1 MIEYV
6 FFGTIILFFLAL
18 AFETLFGSFF
28 TKPKLRG
35 HKNELQYYDDILNSW
50 YGVYGYYD
58 EKHYGSL
65 PCSNMKELES
75 YRRKWKTM
83 HQLKQYMKVNER
95 RHKKEKEEERRI
107 RDNDIY

>member
-1 MIEYV
+1 MIVYILLGIV
-6 FFGTIILFFLAL
+6 ILFFLAL
-18 AFETLFGSFF
+18 AFETMFGSFF

-35 HKNELQYYDDILNSW
+35 HKNRLQYYNSFMDMW
-50 YGVYGYYD
+50 LDVCGYYD
-58 EKHYGSL
+58 EKHYGTF

-83 HQLKQYMKVNER
+83 RQLKQYMKVNER